1 MSNFG
6 EGSDYEKTKF
16 YHKRDIFVIP
26 QKTYEE
32 DLIQIFMCL
41 FSNEQ
46 KVLYLFEI
54 SPYKISQLVYD
65 VARNFTPSRVGPT
78 IRLIK

>member
-1 MSNFG
+1 MVMIIKIKMSNFG

-16 YHKRDIFVIP
+16 YHKREIFVIP

-46 KVLYLFEI
+46 KVLYI
-54 SPYKISQLVYD
+54 
-65 VARNFTPSRVGPT
+65 
-78 IRLIK
+78 